1 MNKSQQGFTL
11 IELITVIILLGI
23 LSAFA
28 ISRFPSSQ
36 SYSTTII
43 KNQFIASARLAQ
55 QTSLARSSTT
65 SNVTLSI
72 SEVSEEWNLVIAG
85 AGGDSYTAKVDKGN
99 EQIRFGTN
107 LVSACSALTAS
118 PLTLVFDGDG
128 NRIPRQNLRVCID
141 SDIDYELCISPSGYA
156 YEGTCL
162 P

>member
-85 AGGDSYTAKVDKGN
+85 AGGDSYTAKVDKGY